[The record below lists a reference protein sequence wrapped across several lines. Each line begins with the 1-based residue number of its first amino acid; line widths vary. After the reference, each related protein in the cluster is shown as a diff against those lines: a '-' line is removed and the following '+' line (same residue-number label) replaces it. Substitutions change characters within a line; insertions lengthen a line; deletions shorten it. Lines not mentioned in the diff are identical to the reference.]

1 MTTMMSP
8 KLNTECS
15 FFICFCPL
23 NFRFGFVLVEEE
35 NEDERNNTIDEG
47 DSETIILGELG

>member
-1 MTTMMSP
+1 MTTMISP